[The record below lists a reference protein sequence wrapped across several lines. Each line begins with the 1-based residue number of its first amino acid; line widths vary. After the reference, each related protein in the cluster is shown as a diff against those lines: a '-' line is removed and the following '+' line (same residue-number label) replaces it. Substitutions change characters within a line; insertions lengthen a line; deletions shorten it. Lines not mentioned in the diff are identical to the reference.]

1 MTNSQTIL
9 IVDDCRSD
17 RELFRLYIQSSDINL
32 QVLEAS
38 TFKEGL
44 ELWHLHKPQI
54 TLMDLSLPDGNGMVF
69 LSKIRE
75 EIATY
80 NNPNQK
86 LPVVVLTG
94 SENARDAVQALKL
107 GAFDYL
113 VKNDINE
120 FSLRYCIHGAISHFN
135 LTTKLEN
142 LRKREAIVSR
152 VALKVSQFINLED
165 ICQTVVHE
173 VRQFLKADRTLIYKF
188 DEQMKRRI
196 VAESVAAPW
205 PSCLD
210 FGSETSCVTPSESQI
225 NEYLDGKIYANPDI
239 HKAGFA
245 ECHLQMLE
253 GFQVRANMVAPI
265 ILSGSIS
272 QQSQPILWGL
282 MIVHHCANTHLWED
296 FEIKLIQQVSTQVAI
311 AIQQTEL
318 YRNLQNLNTSLEK
331 QVQERTSELQ
341 ASQRKLRSII
351 NAIPD
356 MVNLVSV
363 DGVYL
368 ECKRPTSFYDLIPSK
383 VDPIGK
389 NIREFLPSDLAEA
402 QLQAVQKALATR
414 EMLEIE
420 QTFEVDGLC
429 HYEEVRA
436 MPVETDTAVMI
447 IRDITNRRHTEQE
460 LQLQYQRTQILAE
473 VSLKIR
479 QSLDLETIL
488 LTAVGEIQNIFQA
501 SRVFII
507 QLQNDGAGTV
517 LQELVTPPFQSVG
530 KYVETPCFHNEYLES
545 YQRDRVV
552 KFDNVDAP
560 HMPADHAA
568 FFRQFEVKANIIT
581 PIIESENLWGL
592 LVIDQCDRPRQWTNF
607 EVELLQQ
614 VANQLAIAIIQSQLL
629 KALQHSE
636 QQRRLA
642 TDLNQIGCW
651 SFDVATGI
659 ADWTSEHFQLMGL
672 DPDTAVSNYVS
683 WRDRVHPDDLA
694 WVEAAFENAIAN
706 RTLLD
711 LEYRIIHPDGSVY
724 WVLTKGKGVYDSS
737 GKAIKMVG
745 VMMNINDRKQTEI
758 KLQKELVRNKAF
770 LSNSFDGIVILNTQG
785 QILEVNQ
792 SYATML
798 GYTIEEL
805 TQFQI
810 HEIDTKWTKT
820 EITKSLADLQ
830 NIRNA
835 HFETRHRRKNGSI
848 LDVEISANNMEID
861 GEMLQFCICRDV
873 TQRKLYE
880 QTLSRQE
887 QELRTLLE
895 NIPDII
901 AKFDRQL
908 RRTYI
913 NPAITFFTDK
923 PTDYYINKSHAELP
937 LPPELARAIESA
949 FTTKEPCLVEFETI
963 IKGTSKYFQSILVP
977 EIGTDG
983 DVVSVTEISR
993 NFTTQKLTEKALEHK
1008 VQQEKMLNHFVQ
1020 TIRNSLD
1027 VKVVFQ
1033 MAINAIANLLN
1044 LEQAS
1049 IVQYLPEQQI
1059 WKHIA
1064 VFQDGDSVFES
1075 VGVEITDLDNPFAEM
1090 LKNKQFVQVDNTHN
1104 INDPVNRELS
1114 EKKDSDG
1121 AWLLMPIIV
1130 NDQTWGSL
1138 SLRRAYRAE
1147 HWQDN
1152 EIEITQTIANQL
1164 AIAIQQSSLY
1174 QQLQTKLEEQKQT
1187 EIALAKSKALADSAN
1202 KAKSDFLANMS
1213 HELRTPMNGVL
1224 GMAQL
1229 LANTP
1234 LNHAQKNFVQIILD
1248 SGDALLMLINDILD
1262 FSKIESGKLRLD
1274 NKEFKFEDTLNFVCS
1289 LLSKQAFDQNI
1300 NLQCHINNNS
1310 ATNVIGDSSRLRQIL
1325 INLIGNAIKFTEQGS
1340 VSISYS
1346 RKLIK
1351 SNVYEFKFAIADTG
1365 IGIDSK
1371 SINKLFRPFT
1381 QADASINRQ
1390 YGGTGLGLAICKRLV
1405 EMMNGRIWV
1414 ESGGKVG
1421 GHPPADWVMD
1431 DTRQNQQG
1439 STFHFT
1445 VRFPLANPSDA
1456 NQPQENPLDPIP
1468 NNLAMDFQK
1477 FPLKILVVEDNLLN
1491 QKIAALMLQRLGYD
1505 ADVVNNGSECLA
1517 ALEQSNTATN
1527 YDVIFMDVQMPILNG
1542 LDTTRAIRTN
1552 LNLVQPWI
1560 IALTADALPEDYQIC
1575 IDAGMNDYIS
1585 KPINLKEI
1593 SRSLSEFIHQRV

>member
-1 MTNSQTIL
+1 MNNSQTIL

-32 QVLEAS
+32 QVVEAS

-113 VKNDINE
+113 VKSDINE

-165 ICQTVVHE
+165 ICQTVVQE

-188 DEQMKRRI
+188 DEQMQRRI
-196 VAESVAAPW
+196 VAESVEAPW

-245 ECHLQMLE
+245 ECHVQMLE

-265 ILSGSIS
+265 ILSGSIN
-272 QQSQPILWGL
+272 QQSQPRLWGL
-282 MIVHHCANTHLWED
+282 MIVHHCADTHPWED

-318 YRNLQNLNTSLEK
+318 YQNLQNLNISLEK
-331 QVQERTSELQ
+331 QVQERTSELE

-351 NAIPD
+351 DAIPD
-356 MVNLVSV
+356 MVNLISV
-363 DGVYL
+363 DGIYL
-368 ECKRPTSFYDLIPSK
+368 ECKRPTAFYDLIQSD

-389 NIREFLPSDLAEA
+389 NIKDFLPLELAEP
-402 QLQAVQKALATR
+402 QLQAVQKALVTR
-414 EMLEIE
+414 EMIEIE
-420 QTFEVDGLC
+420 QIFEVDGLC

-436 MPVETDTAVMI
+436 MPVETDTAVVI
-447 IRDITNRRHTEQE
+447 IRDITDRRQTEQK

-479 QSLDLETIL
+479 QSLDLEIIL
-488 LTAVGEIQNIFQA
+488 QTAVVEIQNIFQA

-507 QLQNDGAGTV
+507 QLQSDGAGDV
-517 LQELVTPPFQSVG
+517 LQELVMPPFRSVG
-530 KYVETPCFHNEYLES
+530 KYIETPCFHDEYLTS
-545 YQRDRVV
+545 YQREQVIKV
-552 KFDNVDAP
+552 DNVDDP

-568 FFRQFEVKANIIT
+568 FFRQFDVKANIIT
-581 PIIESENLWGL
+581 PIMESEHLWGL
-592 LVIDQCDRPRQWTNF
+592 LVIDQCDRPRQWTDF

-629 KALQHSE
+629 KALQNSE

-651 SFDVATGI
+651 SFDVATGR

-672 DPDTAVSNYVS
+672 DPDTTVSDYVS

-694 WVEAAFENAIAN
+694 WVEASFEEAIN
-706 RTLLD
+706 NHTLLD
-711 LEYRIIHPDGSVY
+711 IEYRIVHLDGSVY
-724 WVLTKGKGVYDSS
+724 WMLTKGNGVYDSS

-745 VMMNINDRKQTEI
+745 IMMNINDRKQTEI

-770 LSNSFDGIVILNTQG
+770 LSNSFDGILILNSQG

-810 HEIDTKWTKT
+810 YEIDAKWTKA
-820 EITKSLADLQ
+820 EITRSLADLRH
-830 NIRNA
+830 IRNT
-835 HFETRHRRKNGSI
+835 HFETCHRCKDGAT

-861 GEMLQFCICRDV
+861 GEMLQFCICRNI
-873 TQRKLYE
+873 TQRKRDE
-880 QTLSRQE
+880 Q
-887 QELRTLLE
+887 
-895 NIPDII
+895 
-901 AKFDRQL
+901 
-908 RRTYI
+908 
-913 NPAITFFTDK
+913 
-923 PTDYYINKSHAELP
+923 
-937 LPPELARAIESA
+937 
-949 FTTKEPCLVEFETI
+949 
-963 IKGTSKYFQSILVP
+963 
-977 EIGTDG
+977 
-983 DVVSVTEISR
+983 
-993 NFTTQKLTEKALEHK
+993 ALERK

-1033 MAINAIANLLN
+1033 TAINAIANLLN
-1044 LEQAS
+1044 LGKAS
-1049 IVQYLPEQQI
+1049 IVQYLPERQI

-1064 VFQDGDSVFES
+1064 VFQESDSIFDNLDI
-1075 VGVEITDLDNPFAEM
+1075 EIPDLDNPFAEM
-1090 LKNKQFVQVDNTHN
+1090 LKNKQFVQIDNTDT
-1104 INDPVNRELS
+1104 INDPINHELS
-1114 EKKDSDG
+1114 QNKDSGG
-1121 AWLLMPIIV
+1121 AWLLMPVIV

-1138 SLRRAYRAE
+1138 SLRRAYRDE
-1147 HWQDN
+1147 PWQDN

-1187 EIALAKSKALADSAN
+1187 EIALAKSKEIADSAN

-1274 NKEFKFEDTLNFVCS
+1274 NKEFKFEDTLSFVCS
-1289 LLSKQAFDQNI
+1289 LLSKQAFDKNI
-1300 NLQCHINNNS
+1300 NLQCHLSNDDS
-1310 ATNVIGDSSRLRQIL
+1310 VTNVIGDSSRLRQIL
-1325 INLIGNAIKFTEQGS
+1325 LNLIGNAIKFTEQGS

-1365 IGIDSK
+1365 IGIDSQH
-1371 SINKLFRPFT
+1371 IHKLFRPFT

-1421 GHPPADWVMD
+1421 GHPPTEWVMD

-1456 NQPQENPLDPIP
+1456 NLFQGNPLDHIP
-1468 NNLAMDFQK
+1468 NNLTMDFQK

-1491 QKIAALMLQRLGYD
+1491 QKIAVLMLQRLGYD
-1505 ADVVNNGSECLA
+1505 ADVVNNGSECLTI
-1517 ALEQSNTATN
+1517 LEQSNTASNVTN
-1527 YDVIFMDVQMPILNG
+1527 YDVIFMDVQMPIMNG
-1542 LDTTRAIRTN
+1542 LDTTRAIRAHRN
-1552 LNLVQPWI
+1552 LTQPWI

-1593 SRSLSEFIHQRV
+1593 VRSLSEFIHQRSDPDL

>member
-1 MTNSQTIL
+1 M
-9 IVDDCRSD
+9 
-17 RELFRLYIQSSDINL
+17 
-32 QVLEAS
+32 
-38 TFKEGL
+38 
-44 ELWHLHKPQI
+44 

-86 LPVVVLTG
+86 LPVVVLTA

-196 VAESVAAPW
+196 VAESIANPW

-245 ECHLQMLE
+245 ECHLEMLE

-265 ILSGSIS
+265 ILSGSLN

-282 MIVHHCANTHLWED
+282 MIVHHCADTHLWED

-318 YRNLQNLNTSLEK
+318 YQNLQNLNTSLEQ
-331 QVQERTSELQ
+331 QVRERTSELE

-356 MVNLVSV
+356 MVNLVSA

-389 NIREFLPSDLAEA
+389 NIREFLSSDLAEA

-414 EMLEIE
+414 EMTELEQI
-420 QTFEVDGLC
+420 FEVDGLC

-436 MPVETDTAVMI
+436 MPVEEDKAVVI

-460 LQLQYQRTQILAE
+460 LQLQYQRTQILSE

-488 LTAVGEIQNIFQA
+488 KTAVVEIQNIFQA
-501 SRVFII
+501 SRVLII
-507 QLQNDGAGTV
+507 QLQNDGAGDV
-517 LQELVTPPFQSVG
+517 LQELVTPPFGSVG
-530 KYVETPCFHNEYLES
+530 KYVEKPCFHNEYLES

-552 KFDNVDAP
+552 KIDDIDGIDI
-560 HMPADHAA
+560 PADHAA
-568 FFRQFEVKANIIT
+568 FFRQFDVKANVIT
-581 PIIESENLWGL
+581 PIMSSENLWGL
-592 LVIDQCDRPRQWTNF
+592 LVIDQCDRPRQWTDF

-614 VANQLAIAIIQSQLL
+614 VANQLAIAIIQSHLL
-629 KALQHSE
+629 KALQNSE

-659 ADWTSEHFQLMGL
+659 ADWTSKHFQLMGL
-672 DPDTAVSNYVS
+672 DRDTTVSSYVS

-694 WVEAAFENAIAN
+694 WVEAAFDDAIAN

-711 LEYRIIHPDGSVY
+711 LEYRIVHPDGAIY

-745 VMMNINDRKQTEI
+745 IMMNISDRKQIEI
-758 KLQKELVRNKAF
+758 KLQKELVRNKTF
-770 LSNSFDGIVILNTQG
+770 LSNSFDGILILNSQG

-792 SYATML
+792 SYAAML
-798 GYTIEEL
+798 GYSIEEL

-810 HEIDTKWTKT
+810 YEIDAKWSQ
-820 EITKSLADLQ
+820 EYIINSLADLK
-830 NIRNA
+830 RDRKS
-835 HFETRHRRKNGSI
+835 HFETLHRHKNGSI
-848 LDVEISANNMEID
+848 LDIEISANNVEID
-861 GEMLQFCICRDV
+861 GKMIQFCICRDI
-873 TQRKLYE
+873 TQRKRDE

-895 NIPDII
+895 NIPDVI

-908 RRTYI
+908 RRTYV
-913 NPAITFFTDK
+913 NPAITFFTGK
-923 PTDYYINKSHAELP
+923 PTDYYINKSHAESP
-937 LPPELARAIESA
+937 LPPELANAIESA
-949 FTTKEPCLVEFETI
+949 FATKEPCLVEFETI

-977 EIGTDG
+977 ELGAKGEVI
-983 DVVSVTEISR
+983 SVTEISR
-993 NFTTQKLTEKALEHK
+993 DFTT
-1008 VQQEKMLNHFVQ
+1008 
-1020 TIRNSLD
+1020 
-1027 VKVVFQ
+1027 
-1033 MAINAIANLLN
+1033 
-1044 LEQAS
+1044 
-1049 IVQYLPEQQI
+1049 
-1059 WKHIA
+1059 
-1064 VFQDGDSVFES
+1064 
-1075 VGVEITDLDNPFAEM
+1075 
-1090 LKNKQFVQVDNTHN
+1090 
-1104 INDPVNRELS
+1104 
-1114 EKKDSDG
+1114 
-1121 AWLLMPIIV
+1121 
-1130 NDQTWGSL
+1130 
-1138 SLRRAYRAE
+1138 
-1147 HWQDN
+1147 
-1152 EIEITQTIANQL
+1152 
-1164 AIAIQQSSLY
+1164 
-1174 QQLQTKLEEQKQT
+1174 QKQT
-1187 EIALAKSKALADSAN
+1187 EIALVKSKALADSAN

-1234 LNHAQKNFVQIILD
+1234 LNPAQKNFVQIILD

-1274 NKEFKFEDTLNFVCS
+1274 HKEFKFEDTLNFVCS
-1289 LLSKQAFDQNI
+1289 LLSKQAFDKNI
-1300 NLQCHINNNS
+1300 NLQCHINNDS

-1351 SNVYEFKFAIADTG
+1351 SNVYEFDFAIADTG
-1365 IGIDSK
+1365 IGIDSQH
-1371 SINKLFRPFT
+1371 INKLFRPFT

-1405 EMMNGRIWV
+1405 EMMNGKIWV

-1421 GHPPADWVMD
+1421 GNPPPDWVMD
-1431 DTRQNQQG
+1431 DAQQNQRG

-1445 VRFPLANPSDA
+1445 VRFTLANPIDT
-1456 NQPQENPLDPIP
+1456 NQLHENPLDHIP
-1468 NNLAMDFQK
+1468 NNLGMDFQK
-1477 FPLKILVVEDNLLN
+1477 LPLKILIVEDNLLN

-1505 ADVVNNGSECLA
+1505 ADVVNNGSECLS
-1517 ALEQSNTATN
+1517 ALERSNTATN

-1542 LDTTRAIRTN
+1542 LDTTRAIRAN

-1575 IDAGMNDYIS
+1575 IDAGMDDYIS

-1593 SRSLSEFIHQRV
+1593 SRSLSEFILTLTRSPSP